1 MQSAQPNRESLPL
14 PRSTLSTRLSR
25 IFIHKMVGRLSQG
38 PGDAAD
44 RCLPV
49 CELSG
54 GRDCTMR
61 RVLRAIL
68 LALCTLASLSIRD
81 AIAARAAVGQ
91 CKSYANA
98 HHCQYDRRNKI
109 MRVPVSFFRD
119 LSLEASRC
127 FASGRATQRVAETQ
141 PLTQNFFLAQIN
153 RS

>member
-1 MQSAQPNRESLPL
+1 MVLGHGSRTRLLTCRLSTDRHHIRTPAHKAPWVSRTTNAISSTNRESLPL

-38 PGDAAD
+38 PGDAPD

-54 GRDCTMR
+54 GADCTMR

-98 HHCQYDRRNKI
+98 HHCQYDRRNKSC
-109 MRVPVSFFRD
+109 V
-119 LSLEASRC
+119 C
-127 FASGRATQRVAETQ
+127 Q
-141 PLTQNFFLAQIN
+141 
-153 RS
+153 